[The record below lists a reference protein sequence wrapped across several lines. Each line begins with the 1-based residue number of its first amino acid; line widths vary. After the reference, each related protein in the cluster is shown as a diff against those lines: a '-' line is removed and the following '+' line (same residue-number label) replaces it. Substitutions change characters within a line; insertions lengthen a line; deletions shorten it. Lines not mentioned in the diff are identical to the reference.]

1 MFFIGAIVLIAFMF
15 LPTFLLTLF
24 FYRIRGD
31 EHSDKNHTRDRAII
45 TAWAGIAG
53 FGTYFYA
60 VVYNYQY
67 YTSENSNNII
77 FDFFMNV
84 FIGPVFLLNDLGKF
98 IIGA

>member
-1 MFFIGAIVLIAFMF
+1 MFFIGAIVLMAFMF

-24 FYRIRGD
+24 FYKIRGD
-31 EHSDKNHTRDRAII
+31 KHSDKNHIRDRAII
-45 TAWAGIAG
+45 TAWAGIVG

-60 VVYNYQY
+60 IVYSYQY

-77 FDFFMNV
+77 LDFFMNV
-84 FIGPVFLLNDLGKF
+84 VGGPITLLHDLGRF

>member
-24 FYRIRGD
+24 FYRINGD
-31 EHSDKNHTRDRAII
+31 EHSDKNHIRDRAII
-45 TAWAGIAG
+45 TAWAGIVG

-60 VVYNYQY
+60 IVYSYQY

-77 FDFFMNV
+77 LDFFMNV
-84 FIGPVFLLNDLGKF
+84 VGGPITLLHDLGRF